1 MSKTILAGLLL
12 LGAVGTGCVYTTASE
27 SVQGRAWVMKNTP
40 FGSSVWHCDASAGEP
55 TCTQVSNAPAGGGA
69 APSGGGAK

>member
-12 LGAVGTGCVYTTASE
+12 FGAVGTGCVFSTAAE

-40 FGSSVWHCDASAGEP
+40 FGSSFWHCDASAGEP
-55 TCTQVSNAPAGGGA
+55 TCTQVTNVAAGAPAAGGGA
-69 APSGGGAK
+69 K